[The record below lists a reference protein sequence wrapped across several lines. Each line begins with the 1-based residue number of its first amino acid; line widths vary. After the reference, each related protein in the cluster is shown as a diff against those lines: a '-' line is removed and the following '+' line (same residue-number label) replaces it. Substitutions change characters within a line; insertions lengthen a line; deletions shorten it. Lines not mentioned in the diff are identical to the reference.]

1 MGTCVRMS
9 AMSSSS
15 VAIRTLA
22 MSWSRSSK
30 SVSSNVVD
38 LSEAEIPPSLSG
50 MSWMVKNSIGGVE
63 LCGAVAPACMSSITF
78 SVLHDR
84 RPRIQAAANKA
95 ESQRQSYQARLF
107 RANAALAASDPL
119 GDREYDTAHLLK
131 RTGAVLLMEF
141 DL

>member
-15 VAIRTLA
+15 VAMRTLA

-38 LSEAEIPPSLSG
+38 LSEADMPPSESC
-50 MSWMVKNSIGGVE
+50 MSWMVKNSIGGVGE
-63 LCGAVAPACMSSITF
+63 LGGAVAPGRMSSIYS

-95 ESQRQSYQARLF
+95 EGQKQSYQGRLF
-107 RANAALAASDPL
+107 RANA
-119 GDREYDTAHLLK
+119 DTERIVCRRKKPCRLL
-131 RTGAVLLMEF
+131 RYGTPI
-141 DL
+141 